1 MSHGSAE
8 SLRYG
13 LALARAYRA
22 ELYLC
27 HCIESATA
35 ADSRSPSSTRHIQAA
50 LEAMF
55 NEQAGGDD
63 LAEVEWKAMVVE
75 GSAHPSEMIS
85 RVAAENGVDLIVIRS
100 RRRPRAAA
108 LLGSTAEALCR
119 TAPCPVLVTHP
130 REREWVGES
139 AREIN
144 LRKVL
149 VAYDFSDDSEL
160 ALRRGLSLAQEYGAE
175 LHLLHVLAK
184 PSDDAPEVAWLPAGM
199 EGIYQK
205 AARRLQEA
213 VSAEFSPPESGTVKC
228 AVRWG
233 KPYREILSYAVEQE
247 FDLICMGAHGAEHGM
262 SALFGSNVDRV
273 LRQAP
278 CPLLVARPLKPATF
292 VRHDTKTTSGK
303 AGVGQRVA
311 ACRVR
316 RSELSLVAGRVRS
329 RNTRFG
335 FLKSGNRR
343 RDAVRRAGSGVVR

>member
-13 LALARAYRA
+13 LALARTYKA
-22 ELYLC
+22 ELYIC
-27 HCIESATA
+27 HCVESAA
-35 ADSRSPSSTRHIQAA
+35 VNDPRAQSSTRQIRSA
-50 LEAMF
+50 LEAMI
-55 NEQAGGDD
+55 NEQAGGFVG
-63 LAEVEWKAMVVE
+63 VEWKAMVVE
-75 GSAHPSEMIS
+75 GAHPSETIS
-85 RVAAENGVDLIVIRS
+85 KVAAENGIELIVIRS

-130 REREWVGES
+130 REREWVDET
-139 AREIN
+139 ACEIN

-160 ALRRGLSLAQEYGAE
+160 ALRRGLSLAKVYEAE

-184 PSDDAPEVAWLPAGM
+184 PADDAPEVAWLPSGM

-205 AARRLQEA
+205 AARRLQGA
-213 VSAEFSPPESGTVKC
+213 MSAEFGSPGSRAVKLS
-228 AVRWG
+228 VRWG
-233 KPYREILSYAVEQE
+233 KPYREILSYAGEQE

-278 CPLLVARPLKPATF
+278 CPVLVARPLKPATF
-292 VRHDTKTTSGK
+292 VRHETKSTSGK
-303 AGVGQRVA
+303 AGEGRSVA
-311 ACRVR
+311 C
-316 RSELSLVAGRVRS
+316 
-329 RNTRFG
+329 
-335 FLKSGNRR
+335 
-343 RDAVRRAGSGVVR
+343 

>member
-13 LALARAYRA
+13 LALARAYKA

-27 HCIESATA
+27 HCIEGAATLA
-35 ADSRSPSSTRHIQAA
+35 GDTRAQSSTGQIRAA
-50 LEAMF
+50 LTDMI
-55 NEQAGGDD
+55 AGQLGGSDF
-63 LAEVEWKAMVVE
+63 AGVEWKVLVVE
-75 GSAHPSEMIS
+75 GSGHPSEEITK
-85 RVAAENGVDLIVIRS
+85 VAAEGGIDLIVIRS

-119 TAPCPVLVTHP
+119 TAPCPVLVIHP
-130 REREWVGES
+130 QEREWVGETTC
-139 AREIN
+139 EIS

-160 ALRRGLSLAQEYGAE
+160 ALRRGLSLAKEYGAE

-184 PSDDAPEVAWLPAGM
+184 PADDAPEIAWLPSGM

-213 VSAEFSPPESGTVKC
+213 VAAESGSPECQVSKC
-228 AVRWG
+228 SVRWG
-233 KPYREILSYAVEQE
+233 KPYREILSYAGDQE
-247 FDLICMGAHGAEHGM
+247 IDLICMGAHGAGHGM

-278 CPLLVARPLKPATF
+278 CPIFVARPLKPSTVVQQVNSA
-292 VRHDTKTTSGK
+292 SY
-303 AGVGQRVA
+303 
-311 ACRVR
+311 
-316 RSELSLVAGRVRS
+316 SVAGALFTAFTPV
-329 RNTRFG
+329 
-335 FLKSGNRR
+335 L
-343 RDAVRRAGSGVVR
+343 A